1 MPWPAYK
8 ADDVQL
14 MLDEFG
20 VPVTIGGVTAKCI
33 VKDSDEEIASS
44 SNSALVGRAIVL
56 KAARDTFPAA
66 AQGAAATVDYPAVGT
81 AYTIVSVRREPQL
94 LVIVCAKV

>member
-8 ADDVQL
+8 ADDIQL

-33 VKDSDEEIASS
+33 VRDSDEEIASS
-44 SNSALVGRAIVL
+44 VNSVLVGRAIVL

-66 AQGAAATVDYPAVGT
+66 AQGVAATVDYPAVGT
-81 AYTIVSVRREPQL
+81 SYTIVSVQRESQL
-94 LVIVCAKV
+94 VAITVAKV